1 MYKTILTDAPLF
13 GRWHMDFLTITTP
26 CDFTGATK
34 ILCMQEERSRY
45 VMLHACVAET
55 AIEVVLAFLHTFAI
69 FGIPESIR
77 SDNAPN
83 LAEAA
88 VKQFCQ
94 LTGISHDFSIPHQAH
109 SNGLIESTCGDTGR
123 LLRMLCC
130 DLHAYGRWSFMLPLV
145 QRQLNSLTRA
155 TLGTSANHLVF
166 GNRVNLDRYIIP
178 VAAQEVSAETREAV
192 RHSDTVQT
200 FTDTLLIAQQDILF
214 KADQIRSKLLTDL
227 TRQRPF
233 NAQEAPKAG
242 QLVLV
247 PWNDSHTRPA
257 KLSANAMGPYVIVY
271 TQHGKNSVA
280 LAHTVS
286 PPPPHE
292 PATLV
297 SAISEL
303 ILFDDSLALAEYDVP
318 ENRFRQ
324 LVYSDNQT
332 RPIHCILSYRP
343 LPILTANDHNDVRNM
358 EYEVRFETAA
368 SLTDTS
374 WLRYPDISHTF
385 AFESFWQF
393 VHRQLVGHRGV
404 ALPSDS
410 RKVHQVRASAAAKS
424 RANAARALTASATFD
439 QHTLSFRR

>member
-1 MYKTILTDAPLF
+1 
-13 GRWHMDFLTITTP
+13 
-26 CDFTGATK
+26 
-34 ILCMQEERSRY
+34 
-45 VMLHACVAET
+45 
-55 AIEVVLAFLHTFAI
+55 
-69 FGIPESIR
+69 
-77 SDNAPN
+77 
-83 LAEAA
+83 
-88 VKQFCQ
+88 
-94 LTGISHDFSIPHQAH
+94 
-109 SNGLIESTCGDTGR
+109 
-123 LLRMLCC
+123 
-130 DLHAYGRWSFMLPLV
+130 
-145 QRQLNSLTRA
+145 
-155 TLGTSANHLVF
+155 VF